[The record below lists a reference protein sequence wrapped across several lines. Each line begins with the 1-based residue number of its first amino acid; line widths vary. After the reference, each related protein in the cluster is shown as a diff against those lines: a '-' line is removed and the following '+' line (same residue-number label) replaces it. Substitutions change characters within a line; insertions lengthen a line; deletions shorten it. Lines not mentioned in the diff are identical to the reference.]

1 VAGIGLAEIF
11 GALGEQPTR
20 KSTRPKSRSLSW
32 ASQDRTSGSTSTSYS
47 PAMHLMLY
55 AFAAMANSWVRCQW
69 PQDPQAE
76 QAEHGHK
83 GEVAGM
89 SGLAG
94 GGEQRLEL
102 QVGEPKGR

>member
-1 VAGIGLAEIF
+1 MLIAQVRDVGANGLE
-11 GALGEQPTR
+11 
-20 KSTRPKSRSLSW
+20 
-32 ASQDRTSGSTSTSYS
+32 
-47 PAMHLMLY
+47 
-55 AFAAMANSWVRCQW
+55 
-69 PQDPQAE
+69 DPQAE

-94 GGEQRLEL
+94 GGQQRLEL